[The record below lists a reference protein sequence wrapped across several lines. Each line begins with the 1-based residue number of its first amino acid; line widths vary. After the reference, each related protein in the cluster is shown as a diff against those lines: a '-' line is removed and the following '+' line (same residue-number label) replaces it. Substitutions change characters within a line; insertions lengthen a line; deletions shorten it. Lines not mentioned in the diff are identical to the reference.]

1 MKSILIAVAAL
12 GFVGLSYTVASAAPY
27 NYVQPSVQGYVHKA
41 HYGHAYRHTRRHVR
55 RHYRRWH

>member
-1 MKSILIAVAAL
+1 VKSILIAAATL
-12 GFVGLSYTVASAAPY
+12 GFIGLSNTITLAAPH

-41 HYGHAYRHTRRHVR
+41 AYGHAYRHVR